1 MPEVVFPLDS
11 SKKFTDQ
18 EKIGH
23 NRWHYAIPPAVTVA
37 VTTVGVLLVATI
49 VQMVFGEL
57 YPKNLA
63 IAAPETLA
71 LALARTGQ
79 LDRASR
85 VAEDGMGLAT
95 EIAEFAELAE
105 PMPSIPQM
113 AAIWGPLG
121 QAQANIVG
129 GADPASTMEAAGEEI
144 AVGKRPRSDLA
155 LDRHTEAW
163 AELMCQA
170 AGLPPLL
177 LPAAIVPPMLLSRL
191 VLGVHYPTD
200 VTAGAAIGAA
210 SAAAVIVGDKVLLE
224 PTRNDQESGR
234 ARRAARVLARLGL
247 TAAVPGG
254 TLRLAASPV
263 IARVTRHR
271 ESA

>member
-1 MPEVVFPLDS
+1 MSSESDGPVIGSGGDTVLEDRAETGKVPADDTPRPLNGE
-11 SKKFTDQ
+11 
-18 EKIGH
+18 EK
-23 NRWHYAIPPAVTVA
+23 A
-37 VTTVGVLLVATI
+37 LVAI
-49 VQMVFGEL
+49 QAGLGARPGVRPAARGLSHVGEHAL
-57 YPKNLA
+57 GWLA
-63 IAAPETLA
+63 ISGAGW
-71 LALARTGQ
+71 ALARRRGDVRAQQ
-79 LDRASR
+79 LWLEAGVGAFGAHAASVIIKR
-85 VAEDGMGLAT
+85 IVRRPRPAHPAIAIGVSTPSKLSFPSSHAT
-95 EIAEFAELAE
+95 STTA
-105 PMPSIPQM
+105 
-113 AAIWGPLG
+113 AAILIGR
-121 QAQANIVG
+121 
-129 GADPASTMEAAGEEI
+129 AAGWDPK
-144 AVGKRPRSDLA
+144 V
-155 LDRHTEAW
+155 
-163 AELMCQA
+163 
-170 AGLPPLL
+170 
-177 LPAAIVPPMLLSRL
+177 LPAVLVPPMLLSRL